1 MNQGGIGGDTRQGPG
16 AALEVK
22 WRQKG
27 KAEEEGQGAIIDRSI
42 ADDCDLAMEPGFDTT
57 SGLVA
62 ATSQNHPNPIM

>member
-16 AALEVK
+16 AALEVER
-22 WRQKG
+22 RQKG
-27 KAEEEGQGAIIDRSI
+27 KAEEEGQGGIDYRSI
-42 ADDCDLAMEPGFDTT
+42 AGDCDLALEPGFDTM